1 MYICKKMLVR
11 IETIKDS
18 ERVLL
23 VDELGKFL
31 GEMEDIEFFVEC
43 ILTHR
48 EPIEEDGYVFYYVSQ
63 GCVELKLNGNDRR

>member
-1 MYICKKMLVR
+1 MLVR

-18 ERVLL
+18 ERVLI

-43 ILTHR
+43 ISTHR
-48 EPIEEDGYVFYYVSQ
+48 EPIEEDGYVFYYVS
-63 GCVELKLNGNDRR
+63 